1 MIGFVAGHAAAGMSR
16 RDLKEIGEHLDP
28 GQAGLVVVAV
38 SDSSFPADDASAAR
52 NRERRNM
59 IAALSPE
66 QLVTTL
72 AACPPDDPARPAL
85 RERAITAWLPLAR
98 NLARRYHRRG
108 EHADDLTQV
117 AIAGLIESVDR
128 FEAGRGAEFASYAI
142 PTVLGE
148 IKRHFRDRCWAVRVP
163 RRQQELWLMILST
176 NDTLTQDL
184 ARSPRVPDIASRL
197 QVTEDDVRRGLL
209 SAHAY
214 SAISLSSP
222 AARCRDSEL
231 GEALGA
237 RDRGYE
243 LIELRMALHDGLDRL
258 GERERLVLHLRFNDD
273 LTQRQIGARLGI
285 SQMHVSRLL
294 SVALGRLRHFMLE
307 GD

>member
-1 MIGFVAGHAAAGMSR
+1 
-16 RDLKEIGEHLDP
+16 
-28 GQAGLVVVAV
+28 
-38 SDSSFPADDASAAR
+38 
-52 NRERRNM
+52 M

-66 QLVTTL
+66 QLVTAL
-72 AACPPDDPARPAL
+72 AACPPDHPGRPAL

-108 EHADDLTQV
+108 EHPDDLTQV

-128 FEAGRGAEFASYAI
+128 FEADRGTEFASYAI

-184 ARSPRVPDIASRL
+184 ARPPRVPDIASRL
-197 QVTEDDVRRGLL
+197 QLTEDDVRQGLL

-214 SAISLSSP
+214 RAISLSSP
-222 AARCRDSEL
+222 ATRCGDSEV

-237 RDRGYE
+237 CDRGYE
-243 LIELRMALHDGLDRL
+243 LIELRMALRDGLDRL
-258 GERERLVLHLRFNDD
+258 DERERLVLHLRFDD
-273 LTQRQIGARLGI
+273 NLTQRQIGARLGI

-294 SVALGRLRHFMLE
+294 SVALGRLRRFMLE
-307 GD
+307 AD

>member
-1 MIGFVAGHAAAGMSR
+1 
-16 RDLKEIGEHLDP
+16 
-28 GQAGLVVVAV
+28 
-38 SDSSFPADDASAAR
+38 
-52 NRERRNM
+52 M

-72 AACPPDDPARPAL
+72 AVCPPDDPGRPAL
-85 RERAITAWLPLAR
+85 RERAITAWLPLAW
-98 NLARRYHRRG
+98 NLARRYHGRG

-128 FEAGRGAEFASYAI
+128 FEAGRGTEFTSYAI
-142 PTVLGE
+142 PTVLGA

-163 RRQQELWLMILST
+163 RRQQELSQMILSI

-184 ARSPRVPDIASRL
+184 ARSPRVPDIASWL
-197 QVTEDDVRRGLL
+197 QLTEDDVRQGLL

-222 AARCRDSEL
+222 AAGCRDSEL
-231 GEALGA
+231 GEVLGA
-237 RDRGYE
+237 CDRGYE
-243 LIELRMALHDGLDRL
+243 LIELRMALRDGLDRL
-258 GERERLVLHLRFNDD
+258 GERERLVLHLRFNDN
-273 LTQRQIGARLGI
+273 LTQRQIGGRLGI

-294 SVALGRLRHFMLE
+294 SVALGRLRHFILQA
-307 GD
+307 D